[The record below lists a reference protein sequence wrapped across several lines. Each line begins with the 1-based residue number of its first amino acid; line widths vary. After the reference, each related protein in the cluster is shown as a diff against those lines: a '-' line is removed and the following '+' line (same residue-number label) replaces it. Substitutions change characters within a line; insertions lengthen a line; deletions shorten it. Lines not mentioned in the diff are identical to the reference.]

1 VTSSEAE
8 SIYQSY
14 FDLRWHFDPAA
25 ATEAGV
31 TAQNSRLGDYDS
43 DSMRAHLAAFRSLSL
58 AVEGLEPE
66 DVQEEI
72 DRTALLNEIR
82 TTLFQ
87 FDHERPHVTNPV
99 FWLNHLFRGLYA
111 LLDRQDAP
119 RDALAAHALA
129 RLRATPAF
137 LRSAGDTLKDPSP
150 ILRDTAVSMID
161 GGEVLLGLVAR
172 FCREQ
177 AGETGPEIDA
187 AAADAEA
194 ALTRFGLAL
203 KTELAS
209 SDDIHGFAI
218 GEDQF
223 NRRLHFEHALASS
236 APELWRYGMHLV
248 EETEASL
255 DQLAR
260 ELEPGTGW
268 RTLAE
273 RLRQQM
279 PVPDDT
285 IGAYRDSMERA
296 RSFVQRHDLV
306 SIPTEPLEV
315 VATPEFLRPLVPFAA
330 YSPPGPFSA
339 DRSGRFY
346 VTPRPDGVRKG
357 VNRSALELASMSLHE
372 GYPGHH
378 LHMVTA
384 QSLPSTVRRLLWSP
398 TSVEGWALYCED
410 MMGDLGYFAPA
421 ERLFQKIH
429 LLWRAVRVLL
439 DVGLHTRNMSPSAAV
454 LYLLEKVPLDPA
466 EALAEVRR
474 YCGTPTYPLCYA
486 VGRRD
491 ILALRSAYFE
501 KNGGDLPMRR
511 FHDELLSYGG
521 LPISL
526 ARWGMGLSDE

>member
-1 VTSSEAE
+1 MSDAE
-8 SIYQSY
+8 SLYQSY

-66 DVQEEI
+66 ELQEEI
-72 DRTALLNEIR
+72 DRTALLNELR
-82 TTLFQ
+82 TTLFH
-87 FDHERPHVTNPV
+87 FEHEQPHVKNPV

-119 RDALAAHALA
+119 GEALAGHALA
-129 RLRATPAF
+129 RLRSTPTF
-137 LRSAGDTLKDPSP
+137 LRSAAETLKDPAP
-150 ILRDTAVSMID
+150 ILRDTAGSMID

-172 FCREQ
+172 FCHEQ
-177 AGETGPEIDA
+177 LGDLGEEIDV

-194 ALTRFGLAL
+194 ALARFGLAL

-209 SDDIHGFAI
+209 SDDILGFAI

-223 NRRLHFEHALASS
+223 NRRLHFEHALGSS

-255 DQLAR
+255 DRLAR
-260 ELEPGTGW
+260 EMEPGTGW
-268 RTLAE
+268 RALVE
-273 RLRQQM
+273 RLRQQT
-279 PVPDDT
+279 PVPGDA
-285 IGAYRDSMERA
+285 IAAYRGSMERA
-296 RSFVQRHDLV
+296 RSFVHQHDLV
-306 SIPTEPLEV
+306 SIPAEPLEV

-346 VTPRPDGVRKG
+346 VTPRPDGPG
-357 VNRSALELASMSLHE
+357 TGASRSALELASMSLHE
-372 GYPGHH
+372 GFPGHH

-384 QSLPSTVRRLLWSP
+384 QSLPSMVRRVLWSP

-410 MMGDLGYFAPA
+410 MMGDLGYYEPA
-421 ERLFQKIH
+421 ERLFQKVH
-429 LLWRAVRVLL
+429 LLWRAVRILL
-439 DVGLHTRNMSPSAAV
+439 DVGLQTRNMSPSAAA
-454 LYLLEKVPLDPA
+454 LYLLEKVPLDPG

-491 ILALRSAYFE
+491 ILALRSAWLE
-501 KNGGDLPMRR
+501 DRGAGASLRA
-511 FHDELLSYGG
+511 FHDELLTYGG

-526 ARWGMGLSDE
+526 AKWGMGLAE

>member
-1 VTSSEAE
+1 MSEAE

-31 TAQNSRLGDYDS
+31 TAQNGRLGDYDP
-43 DSMRAHLAAFRSLSL
+43 DSMRAHLAAFRSISL
-58 AVEGLEPE
+58 AVEGLEPDE
-66 DVQEEI
+66 LQDEI

-87 FDHERPHVTNPV
+87 FDHEKPHVRNPA
-99 FWLNHLFRGLYA
+99 FWLNHLFRGLYG
-111 LLDRQDAP
+111 LLDRQDTP
-119 RDALAAHALA
+119 REIVAGHALA

-137 LRSAGDTLKDPSP
+137 LRSAAETLRDPAP
-150 ILRDTAVSMID
+150 ILRDTAESMID

-177 AGETGPEIDA
+177 LEVPNEEIDL

-203 KTELAS
+203 KTELAT

-223 NRRLHFEHALASS
+223 NHRLHFEHVLQSS
-236 APELWRYGMHLV
+236 GPELWRYGMHLV
-248 EETEASL
+248 EEVEASL
-255 DQLAR
+255 DDCAR
-260 ELEPGTGW
+260 EMEPGTGW
-268 RTLAE
+268 RVLVE
-273 RLRQQM
+273 RLRQQE
-279 PVPDDT
+279 PVPENA
-285 IGAYRDSMERA
+285 IAAYRASMERA
-296 RSFVQRHDLV
+296 RAFVDHHDLV
-306 SIPTEPLEV
+306 SIPAAPLDV

-330 YSPPGPFSA
+330 YSPPGAFSA

-346 VTPRPDGVRKG
+346 VTPRADGGRKG
-357 VNRSALELASMSLHE
+357 AGRSALELPGISLHE

-378 LHMVTA
+378 VHMVTA
-384 QSLPSTVRRLLWSP
+384 QSLPSMVRRLLWSP

-410 MMGDLGYFAPA
+410 MMGDLGFYEPA
-421 ERLFQKIH
+421 ERLFQKVH
-429 LLWRAVRVLL
+429 LLWRAVRILL

-454 LYLLEKVPLDPA
+454 LYLLEKVPLDPS

-486 VGRRD
+486 IGRRD
-491 ILALRSAYFE
+491 ILALRSDYLE
-501 KNGGDLPMRR
+501 KNGAGRPLRA
-511 FHDELLSYGG
+511 FHDELMSYGG

-526 ARWGMGLSDE
+526 ARWGMGLSEE